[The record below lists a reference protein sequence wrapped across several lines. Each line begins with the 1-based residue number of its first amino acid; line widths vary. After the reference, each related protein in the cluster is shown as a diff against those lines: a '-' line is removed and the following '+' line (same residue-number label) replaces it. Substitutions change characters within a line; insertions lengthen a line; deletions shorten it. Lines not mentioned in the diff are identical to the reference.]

1 MPIYEFRCPEGHLT
15 EHWWHLA
22 SESRKEILCC
32 CGAQASRVLSMPA
45 FHVQEIDKASGLPIF
60 KGNPWEGTPLE
71 DDDGV
76 NPLQYKS
83 DKIQV
88 DLGK

>member
-1 MPIYEFRCPEGHLT
+1 MPIYEFACSENHIT

-22 SESRKEILCC
+22 SESRKEVQCR
-32 CGAQASRVLSMPA
+32 CGKQAIRILSMPS
-45 FHVQEIDKASGLPIF
+45 FHVAEYDSDGVKIF
-60 KGNPWEGTPLE
+60 RGNPWEGTPLE
-71 DDDGV
+71 DDDGI

-88 DLGK
+88 DMGK